1 MAEKSS
7 KLKIKFIITL
17 ILFILAIAMMG
28 VGIWASQAGK
38 GRWRADVIIST
49 KDVDLKVSAYVT
61 GATNTT
67 DIGYSASN
75 PKMLIDI
82 EEDDEVVGPV
92 DWSNINFTFAS
103 KDTAIELV
111 IVVENRKVGG
121 EVNSSLEVSLGDYNV
136 TEDPTEIGNSNVIAH
151 VIAPSKIGG
160 AIDIGVHKI
169 EEFRVILEIADQNKD
184 VKPTELNISLTL
196 IDANQE

>member
-7 KLKIKFIITL
+7 KLKIKLIITL
-17 ILFILAIAMMG
+17 ILFILAIAMMV

-38 GRWRADVIIST
+38 DRWKADVTIST

-75 PKMLIDI
+75 PKTLIDVT
-82 EEDDEVVGPV
+82 EDDDVVEPA
-92 DWSNINFTFAS
+92 DWSDINFTFAN
-103 KDTAIELV
+103 KNTAIELV
-111 IVVENRKVGG
+111 IIVENRKLGG
-121 EVNSSLEVSLGDYNV
+121 EVNALLEVSLGNYAITDV
-136 TEDPTEIGNSNVIAH
+136 PTEIGNSNVIAYI
-151 VIAPSKIGG
+151 VAPSKING
-160 AIDIGVHKI
+160 ALEGVNQF
-169 EEFRVILEIADQNKD
+169 EEFKVILEIADQNKD

-196 IDANQE
+196 TDANQEL